1 MKVALVPL
9 KATVVAPVRLVPVI
23 VTAVPALP
31 LVGLKL
37 VIVGVGPVTVKLPPL
52 PAAGAT

>member
-1 MKVALVPL
+1 M
-9 KATVVAPVRLVPVI
+9 KATAVAPLRLVPVI
-23 VTAVPALP
+23 VTAVPVLP

-37 VIVGVGPVTVKLPPL
+37 VIVGAGPVTVKLPPL